1 MQLDQIWIN
10 PETQDLY
17 AKIIAI
23 EDIITEYCADDE
35 SNNNPQPNKGE
46 TNNEVH

>member
-1 MQLDQIWIN
+1 MQLDQMWIN

-23 EDIITEYCADDE
+23 EDIMAEYCTDDEIMNSPQPKEGE
-35 SNNNPQPNKGE
+35 SNNE
-46 TNNEVH
+46 MY

>member
-1 MQLDQIWIN
+1 MQLDQMWIN

-23 EDIITEYCADDE
+23 EDIIAEYGTDCKL
-35 SNNNPQPNKGE
+35 SNPHPNQGEVNNGN
-46 TNNEVH
+46 

>member
-1 MQLDQIWIN
+1 MQLDQMWIN

-23 EDIITEYCADDE
+23 EDIIAEYCADDE
-35 SNNNPQPNKGE
+35 SNNNPQPIKGE
-46 TNNEVH
+46 TDNE

>member
-23 EDIITEYCADDE
+23 EDIIAEYCTDDE
-35 SNNNPQPNKGE
+35 PLNNSQPKQGE
-46 TNNEVH
+46 TNNAI